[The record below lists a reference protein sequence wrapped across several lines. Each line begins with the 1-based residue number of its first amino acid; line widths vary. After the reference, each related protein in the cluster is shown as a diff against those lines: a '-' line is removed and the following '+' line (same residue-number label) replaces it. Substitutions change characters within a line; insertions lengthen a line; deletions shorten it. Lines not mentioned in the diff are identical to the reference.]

1 MSEYV
6 NGVKISISDM
16 VRVEF
21 VDTTQNEQTLIHSIA
36 MNLDTFKNLV
46 NVSSNIIEE
55 YEAKLANI
63 KKSN

>member
-21 VDTTQNEQTLIHSIA
+21 VDTTQNGQILIHSIA
-36 MNLDTFKNLV
+36 MNLDTFKNLINAGS
-46 NVSSNIIEE
+46 NVIEE
-55 YEAKLANI
+55 HEGKLKKIA
-63 KKSN
+63 KSN